1 METEMKVN
9 TFEAD
14 EVKSLQMDI
23 AAAIVKTREAA
34 GGEIRVEAKNLQEG
48 RYTCELESGKLVIA
62 YKMKGGMHFRSSL
75 HEETQIV
82 LYLPADQVL
91 EHVTLEIGA
100 GEMSMDAVPVSCS
113 KMKVEIG
120 AGKWK
125 AAQLTVSGR
134 LKVEIGAGKAKMK
147 DVTAG
152 RVDIDCGVGSCV
164 YKGRIN
170 GDVKVD
176 CGVGNCSFELENKE
190 SDFNYDVS
198 CAMGRIRIN
207 DNKMRSLAAKK
218 VCKNEKVLGTAV
230 LECGLGSIEWVT
242 DEVGINATK

>member
-1 METEMKVN
+1 
-9 TFEAD
+9 
-14 EVKSLQMDI
+14 MDI
-23 AAAIVKTREAA
+23 AAATVKTKEAA
-34 GGEIRVEAKNLQEG
+34 DGEIRVEAKNLQEG
-48 RYTCELESGKLVIA
+48 RYTCELESGKLVIT
-62 YKMKGGMHFRSSL
+62 YKLKGVLHFRSPL
-75 HEETQIV
+75 HEEAQIM
-82 LYLPADQVL
+82 LYLPADQML

-100 GEMSMDAVPVSCS
+100 GKMSMDAVPVSCS

-125 AAQLTVSGR
+125 AAQLTVSEC
-134 LKVEIGAGKAKMK
+134 LEVEIGAGKAKMK

-152 RVDIDCGVGSCV
+152 RVSIDCGVGSCV
-164 YKGRIN
+164 YKGRVN

-176 CGVGNCSFELENKE
+176 CGVGNCSFQLQNRE

-198 CAMGRIRIN
+198 CALGSVRIN
-207 DNKMRSLAAKK
+207 GNNIRSLAAKK
-218 VCKNEKVLGTAV
+218 VCKNEIVLGTAV

>member
-9 TFEAD
+9 TFAAD

-23 AAAIVKTREAA
+23 SAATVRTKEATD
-34 GGEIRVEAKNLQEG
+34 GEIRVEAKNLQEG
-48 RYTCELESGKLVIA
+48 RYTCEVESGKLVIA
-62 YKMKGGMHFRSSL
+62 YKVKGVMHFRSPL
-75 HEETQIV
+75 HEEAQIM
-82 LYLPADQVL
+82 LYLPANQML

-100 GEMSMDAVPVSCS
+100 GEMSMDAVPISCS

-125 AAQLTVSGR
+125 AAQFTVSER

-147 DVTAG
+147 NITAG
-152 RVDIDCGVGSCV
+152 RVNIDCGVGSCV

-176 CGVGNCSFELENKE
+176 CGVGSCSFQLQNKE

-198 CAMGRIRIN
+198 CAMGRVRIN
-207 DNKMRSLAAKK
+207 GNIMKSLAAKK
-218 VCKNEKVLGTAV
+218 SYKTGAALGTAV
-230 LECGLGSIEWVT
+230 LECGIGSIEWAT
-242 DEVGINATK
+242 DEVAVKVMK

>member
-9 TFEAD
+9 TFVAD

-34 GGEIRVEAKNLQEG
+34 GGEIRVEAKNLQDG

-62 YKMKGGMHFRSSL
+62 YKIKGVMHFRSPL
-75 HEETQIV
+75 HEEAQIV
-82 LYLPADQVL
+82 LYLPAGQML

-100 GEMSMDAVPVSCS
+100 GKMSMDAIPILCS

-125 AAQLTVSGR
+125 AAQLAVSEC
-134 LKVEIGAGKAKMK
+134 LEVEIGAGKAKMK

-152 RVDIDCGVGSCV
+152 RVNIDCGVGSCV

-176 CGVGNCSFELENKE
+176 CGVGSCSFQLQNKE

-198 CAMGRIRIN
+198 CAMGRVRIN
-207 DNKMRSLAAKK
+207 SNNMRSLAAKK
-218 VCKNEKVLGTAV
+218 VCKNEAVLGTAV

-242 DEVGINATK
+242 IAQ